1 MDKTILTE
9 LEEAIRTKNASWIR
23 ELAVMIQRIADDLE
37 RQGAK

>member
-1 MDKTILTE
+1 MSNTILVE